1 MERTA
6 PCVRLEEVSK
16 SFLTLKKRVFALREF
31 SSTMEPGKITG
42 IVGPD
47 GAGKTTLLRLLA
59 GMLVP
64 DCGKIEV
71 LGLNPADNKEAL
83 AAQVGY
89 MPQNFGLY
97 EDLSVEENLRLYAD
111 LYRIPKKEREEKY
124 AELLALFG
132 LGQFM
137 KRLAG
142 NLSGGMKQKLAL
154 SSVLLSS
161 PRLLLLDEPTVG
173 VDPLSRK
180 ELWKILH
187 FLVETQGLSVVVS
200 TSYLG
205 EARYCQDILILD
217 KGRKLVQGTPSLLE
231 QNAKAIVLLVA
242 SDKLSPRDLLLKIAS
257 SPFTIDYSFEGK
269 YIRVVLWKEKKEEFL
284 MGNKDLQVSSRPGER
299 KLSDCILSYYPLEKP
314 AVFFTGKKEE
324 KANPEQLPKQ
334 KVIIVEK
341 LSRFFGKFQAVKKIS
356 FSVNTGE
363 IFGILGP
370 NGAGKSTTFRM
381 LCGLLPPSE
390 GELSVGGVDLRT
402 APAKARSRIGYV
414 SQKFS
419 LYSNLSVMQNLLFFS
434 RVYGLESQLREKR
447 ISAAVNEYELD
458 EYLDWDAGKLPLGFQ
473 KRLAIA
479 CATLHEPEILF
490 LDEPTSGMD
499 PHSRREF
506 WLRMIRFAQRNTTL
520 LITTHY
526 LEEAEYCD
534 RLVIISRG
542 KILIEGS
549 PEEIKGRFR
558 SIENPN
564 PTIEDAFIGLIE
576 QGGED

>member
-1 MERTA
+1 MEGTA

-16 SFLTLKKRVFALREF
+16 SFLTAKKRVFALREF

-47 GAGKTTLLRLLA
+47 GAGKTTLLRLIA

-64 DCGKIEV
+64 DRGKIEV

-97 EDLSVEENLRLYAD
+97 EELSVEENLRLYAD

-284 MGNKDLQVSSRPGER
+284 MENKDFQVSSRPGER
-299 KLSDCILSYYPLEKP
+299 KLSDCILSYYPLGKP

-324 KANPEQLPKQ
+324 KANPEQLLKQ

-402 APAKARSRIGYV
+402 APAQARSRIGYV

-447 ISAAVNEYELD
+447 ISAVVNEYELD